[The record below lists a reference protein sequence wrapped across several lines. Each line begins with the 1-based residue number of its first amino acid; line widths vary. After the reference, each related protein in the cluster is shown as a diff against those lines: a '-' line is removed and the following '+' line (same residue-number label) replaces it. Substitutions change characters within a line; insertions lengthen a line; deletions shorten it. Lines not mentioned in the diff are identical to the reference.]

1 MDGSRQPRL
10 KLQWPL
16 RALSSL
22 APETAPGRL
31 EAYSGRRG
39 RPGKPG
45 FTPREHPGPWAPAW
59 AGWRAIS
66 VIGLVG
72 APYPRSGQQA
82 LLAHTLFIDVSG
94 VYDSAVGVAVCCWVQ
109 GEGVAMV
116 FVHVVSVSVGGSV
129 LLLLLSVQ
137 CRCTCRVYRG
147 QSYSVACCVVLCAV

>member
-1 MDGSRQPRL
+1 MPFSGLRFYLLPSVDIDPGSIDDDWTSGKSESRPAARRVDQRVTVHHNDWMQDGSVVLARWNAPMDGSRQPQL
-10 KLQWPL
+10 KLQWSL

-45 FTPREHPGPWAPAW
+45 FTLREHPGPWAPAW

-72 APYPRSGQQA
+72 AP
-82 LLAHTLFIDVSG
+82 
-94 VYDSAVGVAVCCWVQ
+94 
-109 GEGVAMV
+109 
-116 FVHVVSVSVGGSV
+116 
-129 LLLLLSVQ
+129 
-137 CRCTCRVYRG
+137 
-147 QSYSVACCVVLCAV
+147 